1 MRQFSLF
8 FGLFIVSFAS
18 FLLYSC
24 AKENAV
30 SDKQLTTQLNEEE
43 INQKVLAAMDKYIR
57 VSPITE
63 LRGGGGSEVVNVECA
78 YEVYCLHKGT
88 FTDTIPMAGYG
99 DCKAVVTWDQYWCPF
114 FTGMGWV
121 GTVKFDN
128 FTAQPL
134 AGSCDSVVM
143 AWYDYELAFN
153 LTQLEADL
161 AAFVYA
167 AQDIVRDKVMLGIA
181 NEIDVFIECGETN
194 MLLYSEFYTSNCKKE
209 CYKFTIVRG
218 RPVFETSTVFCDVS
232 CCVEK
237 TQYCWDKSTD
247 TIKISTPMVSSVG
260 SCPEL
265 SANPHTCPE
274 GFFPLSE
281 SCQKDCNIRN

>member
-1 MRQFSLF
+1 MKRFNLF
-8 FGLFIVSFAS
+8 FGLCIVAFTV
-18 FLLYSC
+18 FLVYAC
-24 AKENAV
+24 TKDNPA

-43 INQKVLAAMDKYIR
+43 INQKVLAAMDKYNR

-63 LRGGGGSEVVNVECA
+63 LRGGTGINCYDVSDCQPKVT
-78 YEVYCLHKGT
+78 Y
-88 FTDTIPMAGYG
+88 TDTISMVGYG

-114 FTGMGWV
+114 FTGAGWI

-128 FTAQPL
+128 FTAKPL

-143 AWYDYELAFN
+143 AWHNYELTNN

-167 AQDIVRDKVMLGIA
+167 AQDIIRDKVMLGIA
-181 NEIDVFIECGETN
+181 NYLDVFIPCGGTN
-194 MLLYSEFYTSNCKKE
+194 ILLYAEFYTSNCKKE
-209 CYKFTIVRG
+209 CYKFTIVKG

-232 CCVEK
+232 CCVE
-237 TQYCWDKSTD
+237 TTRYCWNSLNN
-247 TIKISTPMVSSVG
+247 TIEISTPTVSSVG

-281 SCQKDCNIRN
+281 SCQKDCNIRE